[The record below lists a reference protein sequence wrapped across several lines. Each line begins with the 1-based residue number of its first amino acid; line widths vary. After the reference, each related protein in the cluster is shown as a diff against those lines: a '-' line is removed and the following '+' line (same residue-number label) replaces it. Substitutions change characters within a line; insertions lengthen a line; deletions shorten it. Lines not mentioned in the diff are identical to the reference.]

1 LSLDDACVRVMEDDL
16 TASGGATTSIV
27 ESRRVLAIA
36 ILGEGLLALIAIA
49 WAWHSD
55 IPLRSGRIVSGL
67 AAGIACASGLAL
79 VQYWFLRRAPD
90 RGPIRALRQLYRTTL
105 RPLFGRLTPVEIA
118 VISLFAG
125 VCEELLFRGVVQA
138 EWGWAA
144 ASLLFGLCHVGGRAT
159 WALGIWAAG
168 TGALL
173 GWLAIATEGLLA
185 PVVAHAVYDALALSY
200 IRWGPPV

>member
-1 LSLDDACVRVMEDDL
+1 MDDDL
-16 TASGGATTSIV
+16 TPAGGATTSI

-36 ILGEGLLALIAIA
+36 ILGEGLLAVIGLA

-55 IPLRSGRIVSGL
+55 IPLRSGSLVPGVTAGL
-67 AAGIACASGLAL
+67 ACASGLAL
-79 VQYWFLRRAPD
+79 VQYWFLRHAPD
-90 RGPIRALRQLYRTTL
+90 RGPIRALRQVYRTTL
-105 RPLFGRLTPVEIA
+105 RPLFGRLAPVDIG

-138 EWGWAA
+138 AWGWAA
-144 ASLLFGLCHVGGRAT
+144 ASLLFGLCHLGGRET

-173 GWLAIATEGLLA
+173 GWLAIATDGLVA
-185 PVVAHAVYDALALSY
+185 PMVAHAVYDALALSY